1 MELLKSRKGAL
12 TFLLL
17 VLLFVSCYWIVK
29 SEIRA
34 ASLQSQLEEH
44 HKQLKGNSDVLDGL
58 VTFFRGTKNGSFTA
72 TENLA
77 SMIADLA
84 SITLKDDKVE
94 IETPG
99 DIEIGNGND
108 KRFGYNKEK
117 DYFYM
122 VHGETIL
129 NFGKHV
135 NADGKLDYGAFIQTE
150 SGGNTNTFHISDK
163 GVGIWVHSDE
173 GEYSLKLASK
183 KKFVE
188 LKKGNSKVR
197 FEGDD
202 ISIEANGDINITSK
216 NGKVNING
224 KR

>member
-1 MELLKSRKGAL
+1 MKFLKSRKGAF
-12 TFLLL
+12 TFLLITLL
-17 VLLFVSCYWIVK
+17 VASFFWIVK

-58 VTFFRGTKNGSFTA
+58 VTFFRGTKTGSIMA

-77 SMIADLA
+77 AMIAGLA

-99 DIEIGNGND
+99 DIQIGNGKD
-108 KRFGYNKEK
+108 IRFGYNKEK
-117 DYFYM
+117 DYIYM
-122 VHGETIL
+122 VNGGIKL
-129 NFGKHV
+129 NFGKHA
-135 NADGKLDYGAFIQTE
+135 NADGTLHYGVFIETE
-150 SGGNTNTFHISDK
+150 SDGNTVHISDE
-163 GVGIWVHSDE
+163 GVGAWVSSDD

-188 LKKGNSKVR
+188 LKKGNSKIR

-202 ISIEANGDINITSK
+202 ISIEAEGNINITSK